1 MMKVEEM
8 LKEMIHIMPKAELY
22 QLYADLVRVE
32 LNAPLGNGFLQ
43 QLYNVVED
51 EVTETTIQI
60 GKKRKGN

>member
-51 EVTETTIQI
+51 EVNEITIQI
-60 GKKRKGN
+60 GKK

>member
-1 MMKVEEM
+1 MKVEEM

-32 LNAPLGNGFLQ
+32 LNTPLGNGFLQ

-51 EVTETTIQI
+51 EVNEITIQI
-60 GKKRKGN
+60 GKKPKGN

>member
-32 LNAPLGNGFLQ
+32 LSAPLGNGFLQ

-60 GKKRKGN
+60 GKKRKEI